1 MANQNI
7 SKLLQNKIEF
17 LKAEVENAKADL
29 QQWQT
34 IEEEYNQHPEKF
46 ELLAGLLTGE
56 NSEAKKS
63 KKKV

>member
-17 LKAEVENAKADL
+17 LKAEVENAKIEL

-34 IEEEYNQHPEKF
+34 IEEEYNQNPEKF

-56 NSEAKKS
+56 ASDQKKS
-63 KKKV
+63 RKKI